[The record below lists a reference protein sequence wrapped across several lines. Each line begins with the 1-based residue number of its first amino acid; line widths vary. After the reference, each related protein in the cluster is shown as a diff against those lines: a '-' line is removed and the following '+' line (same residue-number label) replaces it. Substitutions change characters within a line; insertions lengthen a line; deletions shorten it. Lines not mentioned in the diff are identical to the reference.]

1 MPNSKKLLKIML
13 GTVIVVFFLS
23 ILSLIIGETL
33 AVHVD
38 VIGIRI
44 AVLIVAFASFISSAF
59 FSYLVYT
66 HNKTVSKINDDT
78 NRRGELFRELQ
89 FASSNYS
96 IIEFTDRMLIYK
108 ESQRYVNKF
117 LKDHMFGFHM
127 IEKTEKKQEIT
138 EEHYDFYSIRIP
150 FKVVE
155 GKLTS
160 GIKLHQIKFE
170 RDQKSYFFFPH
181 NGHDEVQAYIL
192 YNEVSKRK
200 NLIIN
205 LVVDKSNDFFNQD
218 VNIFSK
224 IKLYIKVT
232 SLLGVNVKGVSELY
246 FTNPTQTE
254 GDGLHTYKINSSNF
268 ILTEK
273 PTVNSLEIYEG

>member
-1 MPNSKKLLKIML
+1 ML
-13 GTVIVVFFLS
+13 ITVVVVFIMS
-23 ILSLIIGETL
+23 IISLIIGEIL
-33 AVHVD
+33 ADNID

-44 AVLIVAFASFISSAF
+44 AVLVVAFASFISSAF

-78 NRRGELFRELQ
+78 NKRGEMFRELQ
-89 FASSNYS
+89 FASANYS

-127 IEKTEKKQEIT
+127 IEKLEVQKEINADN
-138 EEHYDFYSIRIP
+138 YDFYSIRIP

-160 GIKLHQIKFE
+160 GIKIKQIKFE
-170 RDQKSYFFFPH
+170 RDQKAYFFDPL

-205 LVVDKSNDFFNQD
+205 LVIDKQNDFFDQE

-224 IKLYIKVT
+224 IKLYIKIT

-246 FTNPTQTE
+246 FTNPTQSE

-268 ILTEK
+268 TLTEK
-273 PTVNSLEIYEG
+273 PTVSQLEVYED